1 MNQNN
6 ILIVFVLFFL
16 AGYLIILPTSASDIA
31 AQPVLPHEFY
41 GTVEVGGSPAGQGLV
56 VEAVGPGVHSN
67 IPGNPVDTLAD
78 GSYGAVGAM
87 SQKLVV
93 QGDIEP
99 GTPLEFYVGG
109 MLAEVYDVATGGP
122 WKTNYLYTPGEMTEL
137 NLSIASL
144 PAAGQTRE
152 PTPIETRLPAD
163 QIPVEYV
170 YTGPGLPQPN
180 VVETYIPGNN
190 TGNQPS
196 AGSSP
201 GSIGSVQS
209 PAQTEVQTG
218 PTNEGSVPVIPV
230 NTSSTGI
237 LIVIGVVIII
247 AVLGGILYYRNR
259 KQSEDQKKEG

>member
-6 ILIVFVLFFL
+6 ILIVIALFIL
-16 AGYLIILPTSASDIA
+16 AGFLIILPTSANNIT
-31 AQPVLPHEFY
+31 AQPILPHEFY

-87 SQKLVV
+87 SQKLMV

-99 GTPLEFYVGG
+99 GTPIEFYVGG
-109 MLAEVYDVATGGP
+109 VLAEVYDVATGGP
-122 WKTNYLYTPGEMTEL
+122 RKTNYSYTPSELTEL

-144 PAAGQTRE
+144 PSAGQTRE

-163 QIPVEYV
+163 QIPAGYV
-170 YTGPGLPQPN
+170 YTGPELPQPN
-180 VVETYIPGNN
+180 VIETYIPGDN

-196 AGSSP
+196 VGSSP
-201 GSIGSVQS
+201 GSIGTVQS

-218 PTNEGSVPVIPV
+218 QTNEGLAPVIPMKP
-230 NTSSTGI
+230 SSTGVFI
-237 LIVIGVVIII
+237 AIGLIII
-247 AVLGGILYYRNR
+247 IGVLGGILYYKNR
-259 KQSEDQKKEG
+259 KQSGDQKKED